1 MILPIL
7 HPCPWATGKFATHGP
22 HYVALW
28 PEIAALGP
36 QACGS
41 TALWRQFLA
50 LGRHNVWPWGGKFSS
65 IPWVGVQNYY
75 NLGLNERFRKNTYV
89 QFDRLDDEKIFI
101 SSITS

>member
-7 HPCPWATGKFATHGP
+7 HPCPWATVKFATHGP

-36 QACGS
+36 RACGS
-41 TALWRQFLA
+41 TALWRQFQA

-65 IPWVGVQNYY
+65 IPRAGVQNYY
-75 NLGLNERFRKNTYV
+75 SWIAPGTETPLSHPILKINEFPFPIISPLG
-89 QFDRLDDEKIFI
+89 
-101 SSITS
+101 

>member
-22 HYVALW
+22 HYIALW

-36 QACGS
+36 RACGS
-41 TALWRQFLA
+41 TALWRQFPA

-65 IPWVGVQNYY
+65 IPRAGVQNYY
-75 NLGLNERFRKNTYV
+75 
-89 QFDRLDDEKIFI
+89 I
-101 SSITS
+101 SFSLR

>member
-36 QACGS
+36 RACGS
-41 TALWRQFLA
+41 MALWRQFPA

-65 IPWVGVQNYY
+65 IPRAGVQNYY
-75 NLGLNERFRKNTYV
+75 NIHPICNVAIQKT
-89 QFDRLDDEKIFI
+89 QFGTAGRLDIG
-101 SSITS
+101 